1 MLAISLD
8 LNLDKRG
15 EDKKADDDCL
25 LPLILSHP

>member
-8 LNLDKRG
+8 LNLDKRE

-25 LPLILSHP
+25 LPFILSYP